1 MTTAIHDT
9 VSRVEGTDRVDGY
22 EEAEGRGDDVAAV
35 PASRPFP
42 SARRQAVKSML
53 MAEVRASRRQWWQRP
68 VAVALGTALGVSVV
82 AGAAQQIVAPT
93 RTLSAYCFSTVT
105 TDTAYAADVSYAG
118 DIIGPD
124 LLRASK
130 IEDPV
135 KVCGDI
141 WEQGVLTRGRKMLGP
156 APRPAHGH
164 QIPKLVACTLGGQAA
179 VYPGDATTCSRLGL
193 PQARTGA

>member
-1 MTTAIHDT
+1 M
-9 VSRVEGTDRVDGY
+9 DGY
-22 EEAEGRGDDVAAV
+22 EEVEGRGDDVAEV

-42 SARRQAVKSML
+42 SARRQAVKTML
-53 MAEVRASRRQWWQRP
+53 MAEVRASRRTWWQRP
-68 VAVALGTALGVSVV
+68 VAVVLGTALGVSVL

-93 RTLSAYCFSTVT
+93 RTLSAYCFSKVT

-118 DIIGPD
+118 DIIGPN
-124 LLRASK
+124 LFRASK

-135 KVCGDI
+135 QVCSDI
-141 WEQGVLTRGRKMLGP
+141 WEQGVLTPNRTMLGP

-164 QIPKLVACTLGGQAA
+164 PVPRLVACTLGGQAA

-193 PQARTGA
+193 PKARKRA